1 VYIEEKLMSDADVTR
16 SSAILLQKVK
26 SQFAGIGF
34 QTVEKAVRPQGKRE
48 KR

>member
-1 VYIEEKLMSDADVTR
+1 MSDADVTR
-16 SSAILLQKVK
+16 SSAILQK

-48 KR
+48 ISTNNKKTSI